1 MRVPI
6 KLRRHRLSMAV
17 KATILSQTST
27 CQLTIH
33 QHLGTMRISHMVV
46 EHSKVQDLCRIFNN
60 KMLHMGSKDSRSNGV
75 KELKIRDKGDL
86 NPLKIK
92 C

>member
-6 KLRRHRLSMAV
+6 KLRRHKLSMAV

-33 QHLGTMRISHMVV
+33 QHLETMRISHMVV
-46 EHSKVQDLCRIFNN
+46 EHSKVQDLCRIFN
-60 KMLHMGSKDSRSNGV
+60 KSMLHMGSKDSSSIGV
-75 KELKIRDKGDL
+75 REQKIRDKRDL

-92 C
+92 